1 MTDPAEPMTAPAPA
15 PAKAGIWEDF
25 VDIFV
30 QPAQVFE
37 RRRDGKF
44 GLALLALVVI
54 SGVLFL
60 ALRNGI
66 APIMDAEMAK
76 QAAAMAAK
84 NPSITP
90 EQIAAQQG
98 MMEKFAVI
106 GYVLFMPIGIVLTA
120 IVLWLAGKLVS
131 ASVAFAAA
139 MMIATYSQF
148 PRIVEMIIN
157 AVQGLLLSPESI
169 TGRFSV
175 QLGPARF
182 LDAGANPFVL
192 TLLGGLD
199 VFTIW
204 VTVLL
209 AIGLSVVA
217 RVPRKQAAI
226 AAAFV
231 WLVGLL
237 PSLYQALSQG

>member
-1 MTDPAEPMTAPAPA
+1 MTDPAEPVTASG
-15 PAKAGIWEDF
+15 PAKAGLWEDF

-54 SGVLFL
+54 SGVLFF

-90 EQIAAQQG
+90 DQIAAQQG
-98 MMEKFAVI
+98 MMEKFAMI
-106 GYVLFMPIGIVLTA
+106 GFMLFMPIGIIITA
-120 IVLWLAGKLVS
+120 ILLWIAGKAVS

-148 PRIVEMIIN
+148 PRIVEMILN
-157 AVQGLLLSPESI
+157 AAQGLLLPPESI

-182 LDAGANPFVL
+182 LDPSTNPFVL

-199 VFTIW
+199 LFTIW

-226 AAAFV
+226 AAVMV
-231 WLVGLL
+231 WFVGLL
-237 PSLYQALSQG
+237 FPLFQALSQG